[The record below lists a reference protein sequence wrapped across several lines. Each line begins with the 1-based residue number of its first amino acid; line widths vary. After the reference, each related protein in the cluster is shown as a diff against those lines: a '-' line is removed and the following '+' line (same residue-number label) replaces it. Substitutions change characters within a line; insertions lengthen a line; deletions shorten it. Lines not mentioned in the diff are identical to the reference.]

1 MIVGGIVVSQPDAR
15 DALARTN
22 LRVEAGHLLILRL
35 RSGQVSNLADGI
47 ARTVRGLVL
56 VQAPP
61 FTDFR
66 YGDRVRTEGKLK
78 TPTNMGDFDYR
89 EYLARQDVYSI
100 MSHPRVMSLARDQ
113 GFAPFAW
120 LAPFWQSVARCKTKP
135 DVTFVLVGILSGKN
149 RHRDIA

>member
-1 MIVGGIVVSQPDAR
+1 VIVGGIVVSQPDAR

-22 LRVEAGHLLILRL
+22 LRVEADHLLILRL

-66 YGDRVRTEGKLK
+66 YGDRGRTEGKLK
-78 TPTNMGDFDYR
+78 TPTNMAI
-89 EYLARQDVYSI
+89 LTIAST
-100 MSHPRVMSLARDQ
+100 SLVRMCIR
-113 GFAPFAW
+113 
-120 LAPFWQSVARCKTKP
+120 SCRTHV
-135 DVTFVLVGILSGKN
+135 
-149 RHRDIA
+149 